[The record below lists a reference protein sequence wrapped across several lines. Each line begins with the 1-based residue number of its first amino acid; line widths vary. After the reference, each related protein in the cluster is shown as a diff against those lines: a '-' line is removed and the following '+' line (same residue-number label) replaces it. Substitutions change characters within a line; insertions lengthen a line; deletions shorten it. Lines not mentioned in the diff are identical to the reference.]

1 LARAH
6 RLLPLLL
13 LSLGCNKLF
22 AKDAPAP
29 TAPDEAAKVDAPHA
43 EEAPVAEKEKDG
55 AARPARY
62 GVPFAWETSPEEPLA
77 KARTFMSEVLKANEN
92 FMHQGKDHFLPFANE
107 EKPRATVLTCS
118 DSRVQVGAWDGSPEN
133 DDYTV
138 RNLGNQLS
146 TSLGSVEYGVGRLH
160 TPVLLIIGHTGC
172 DAVKSVLDKSAAKG
186 KGPIVD
192 ELSHLELPERFRRV
206 RQDEEWDSLTKAV
219 VANVDAQVAD
229 AVEHFA
235 PFVQS
240 GELTVVGAV
249 YDFQNDFE
257 DGHGRL
263 RLVNVNSNVEAS
275 RIEAFQEAVKEDD
288 KPAPTAFGQ
297 RRPTT
302 NLVMPTVDRTGRPLP
317 GGPRATINAVNILG
331 SGNFDAV
338 STGTLRQPPLRP
350 GSPVPGTSDLKVA
363 PGYRPPFP
371 RLTAEPDGHEPTA
384 PADHGAPAGDAKPA
398 PDGHEPPTPADHG
411 TPAPAPGG
419 HAPAPSKGRAK
430 SAPAPSRN
438 ESKAPPAA
446 KAPTEPTARGYA
458 ERAKAHA
465 APSAPAAHE
474 EKAAPH

>member
-29 TAPDEAAKVDAPHA
+29 AVSNEVGKIEALHA
-43 EEAPVAEKEKDG
+43 EEDHVGEKAKDG

-62 GVPFAWETSPEEPLA
+62 GVPFAWEISPEEPLA
-77 KARTFMSEVLKANEN
+77 RARLFMSEVLKANET
-92 FMHQGKDHFLPFANE
+92 FMNQGKEHFIPFADE
-107 EKPRATVLTCS
+107 EKPRATVLACS
-118 DSRVQVGAWDGSPEN
+118 DSRVQAGAWDGSPEN

-146 TSLGSVEYGVGRLH
+146 TSLGSVDYGVGRLH

-186 KGPIVD
+186 KGPIAD

-235 PFVQS
+235 PYVQS
-240 GELTVVGAV
+240 GELTIVGAV
-249 YDFQNDFE
+249 YDFQNDLE
-257 DGHGRL
+257 AGHGRL
-263 RLVNVNSNVEAS
+263 HLVNVNSNTEGS
-275 RIEAFQEAVKEDD
+275 RIAAFKEAVREDD
-288 KPAPTAFGQ
+288 KPAPSALGQ
-297 RRPTT
+297 RRPPTD
-302 NLVMPTVDRTGRPLP
+302 LVAPMIDRTGRPLP

-331 SGNFDAV
+331 AGNFDAV
-338 STGTLRQPPLRP
+338 STGTVRQPALSP

-363 PGYRPPFP
+363 PGGYRPFANPTAPGSHETTAPADHGNPTATP
-371 RLTAEPDGHEPTA
+371 RDPAATPSKGRARPAPAPAPHEPTA
-384 PADHGAPAGDAKPA
+384 PAA
-398 PDGHEPPTPADHG
+398 
-411 TPAPAPGG
+411 PAPA
-419 HAPAPSKGRAK
+419 
-430 SAPAPSRN
+430 
-438 ESKAPPAA
+438 
-446 KAPTEPTARGYA
+446 APTTPTTPTTRGYA
-458 ERAKAHA
+458 ERAKAH
-465 APSAPAAHE
+465 SAPAAPATHE